1 MLQTLS
7 MIWQIVMQSDIGSI
21 LMTNHGNFTD
31 RKNYFL
37 ELPWKLAHLY
47 NNMASTLAQ
56 QRNVLTSFETLSELF
71 TPHQKF
77 LNLKVME

>member
-1 MLQTLS
+1 METLQ
-7 MIWQIVMQSDIGSI
+7 IGKTI
-21 LMTNHGNFTD
+21 
-31 RKNYFL
+31 FL